1 MGEFFYNHALRKTFV
16 SMTQNVVVIKDKL
29 YKNKKFL
36 QVSFAL
42 KMYIP
47 YRLIPERCNTS
58 NSDCLWGMIVERLT
72 LELCI
77 DYA

>member
-1 MGEFFYNHALRKTFV
+1 MGEFFYNYALRKTFV
-16 SMTQNVVVIKDKL
+16 SILTQNVVVIKDKL

-47 YRLIPERCNTS
+47 YRLIWKDVCNTS
-58 NSDCLWGMIVERLT
+58 NSDCLWEMTVERLRP
-72 LELCI
+72 ER
-77 DYA
+77 